1 MAAAAPAIPWITG
14 ASLGLGLV
22 NTVAEASRASSA
34 ANAQADAA
42 RARAENERQMMQRQY
57 EIESRKRAEALARS
71 QARARVSFGAR
82 GLSST
87 EGSAGALLNGIEADA
102 GVEAK
107 DARAMF
113 DWRLGGLDAGLAA
126 SLQSIDSQRPNLLS
140 TSQKALGQVN
150 ELLKWG
156 KSL

>member
-42 RARAENERQMMQRQY
+42 RARAENDRQMMQRQY
-57 EIESRKRAEALARS
+57 EIENRKRADALARA

-82 GLSST
+82 GLSTT
-87 EGSAGALLNGIEADA
+87 EGSAGALLDGIETDA

-113 DWRLGGLDAGLAA
+113 DWRLAGLDAGLAD
-126 SLQSIDSQRPNLLS
+126 SLQSIDSRRPNLLS
-140 TSQKALGQVN
+140 TAQRGLGQVN

-156 KSL
+156 KGL